1 MEQKWWSRGYGD
13 AAERRSSYAEA
24 SSFALCATEDKTE
37 DRHDRGDQAT
47 GGGEEGEG
55 GKEESRGAG
64 VCSAVQIETQPA
76 DQQEPARK
84 EWEKVLRPF
93 KRREPWLCRA
103 VAVPSARMSVV

>member
-1 MEQKWWSRGYGD
+1 MVEQRLWRCRRETILLR
-13 AAERRSSYAEA
+13 AAA

-47 GGGEEGEG
+47 GGGEDGGG

-64 VCSAVQIETQPA
+64 VCSAVQIETLPA

-84 EWEKVLRPF
+84 EWETSSASVQAPRT
-93 KRREPWLCRA
+93 
-103 VAVPSARMSVV
+103 VPLPVARMSVV